1 MKSHI
6 PDIGG
11 DVKVASSEVTVAI
24 TKREELLALAA
35 RSRPT
40 GRLAQ
45 ATLLASAGVAGGAG
59 HVSSSPAALREAE
72 TLEEC

>member
-1 MKSHI
+1 MPQQQDS
-6 PDIGG
+6 
-11 DVKVASSEVTVAI
+11 ASASGSQQPQPSGAWR

-59 HVSSSPAALREAE
+59 HVSSSLAALREAE